1 MYSEVDF
8 KKLGKKLLSHRPH
21 HSVSSRTKEGCYLST
36 SVYCI
41 VPNTFLDSTFSQD
54 CHGCHISPLWILC
67 LAPAGK
73 FIVYAIFVNT
83 YLPNRICVPLLPHL
97 SSSQLSSFFDLYP
110 MKIKSCKYKYIFNI
124 LISSTKI
131 LNTLGLLKIFISQK
145 DCQSNVALRFFT
157 YPL

>member
-1 MYSEVDF
+1 MLLIYECLLYSTQYF
-8 KKLGKKLLSHRPH
+8 
-21 HSVSSRTKEGCYLST
+21 SR
-36 SVYCI
+36 
-41 VPNTFLDSTFSQD
+41 NNTFSQD
-54 CHGCHISPLWILC
+54 CHGCHISRLWILC

-97 SSSQLSSFFDLYP
+97 SSPQLSSFFDLYP

-131 LNTLGLLKIFISQK
+131 LDTLG
-145 DCQSNVALRFFT
+145 FFKNFHFKKGL
-157 YPL
+157 PIQ